1 VEAGESMH
9 LEKEQAFYK
18 ANKTELRSKYAG
30 KRVVIASDDDTCQVV
45 GVYDSDREA
54 IQETVKTMPRG
65 SFMVKYIPMDP
76 RREVIRLSPV
86 GNVVTRG

>member
-1 VEAGESMH
+1 VEVGESMH

-30 KRVVIASDDDTCQVV
+30 KRVVIASDDDSCRVL

-54 IQETVKTMPRG
+54 IQETVKTVPRCSLG
-65 SFMVKYIPMDP
+65 LLV
-76 RREVIRLSPV
+76 
-86 GNVVTRG
+86 